1 MDSVNRSEDIA
12 IQTRR
17 IFITFYIYIRSA
29 IFSET
34 VPYIYIIIIMYII
47 IYIIIWDS
55 FHENGPSFI
64 YIKCYKNASRLN
76 CYIFRTVKGIN
87 FLFSTLHTIA
97 FVYRKIHFGVLHLLR
112 ISTATFDT
120 PPGSNP
126 P

>member
-1 MDSVNRSEDIA
+1 MVLHVPHVMTIFVYLHQKRISALIVSDIMS
-12 IQTRR
+12 RR
-17 IFITFYIYIRSA
+17 IY
-29 IFSET
+29 
-34 VPYIYIIIIMYII
+34 MYIN
-47 IYIIIWDS
+47 YNNWDS

-76 CYIFRTVKGIN
+76 RYIFRTVKGIN

>member
-1 MDSVNRSEDIA
+1 MNRSYLDMHGLVFETEPCMSKYDI
-12 IQTRR
+12 
-17 IFITFYIYIRSA
+17 YIY
-29 IFSET
+29 
-34 VPYIYIIIIMYII
+34 
-47 IYIIIWDS
+47 IWDS

-76 CYIFRTVKGIN
+76 RYIFRTVKGIN